1 MDFSNLS
8 ALAQQWLAVLAVIAG
23 SLLIGLVLKWILFRS
38 IRWYNKKRDSLLA
51 ESISKHLNRPAGYF
65 IPILLALLLLPLSND
80 LVAIETARLNKNQLI
95 LKILLIISGA
105 WMLIQSIDIFSD
117 FFRTHYNIDKDDNLE
132 ERKIITQFAFVKR
145 LVSVIVFILAISLI
159 LYQFENVRKLG
170 MGLLTSAGVAGIII
184 GLAAQKS
191 IANLLAGFQIA
202 FTQPIRLDDVV
213 IVEGEWGRI
222 EEITLTYVVVRIWDQ
237 RRLVVPLQYFNEKSF
252 QNWTRTTSELL
263 GTVFIYTDY
272 TMPVETLR
280 EELSRLLET
289 NPKWDKR
296 VGIIQV
302 TDTTETTMQIR
313 ALMSARNAGDTF
325 DLRCHVREGLI
336 TFIQQQF
343 PEALPKTRVEMQSKE
358 QHQNGEPKEVKT
370 SSKSG
375 KKESEVRGN

>member
-1 MDFSNLS
+1 MDLSNWS
-8 ALAQQWLAVLAVIAG
+8 NLAQQWLVILSIISG
-23 SLLIGLVLKWILFRS
+23 SLVVGRLFKWLLFRG
-38 IRWYNKKRDSLLA
+38 IRWYNKKQDHLFM
-51 ESISKHLNRPAGYF
+51 ESIGQHLSRPANYF
-65 IPILLALLLLPLSND
+65 IPLFLALLLLPISNEIIT
-80 LVAIETARLNKNQLI
+80 IEAARLSKANLI

-105 WMLIQSIDIFSD
+105 WMIIQSIDIFSD
-117 FFRTHYNIDKDDNLE
+117 FFRTHYSIDKDDNLE
-132 ERKIITQFAFVKR
+132 ERKIITQLAFVKR
-145 LVSVIVFILAISLI
+145 LATVIIFILAISLI

-272 TMPVETLR
+272 TMPVEALR
-280 EELSRLLET
+280 EELNRLLGT

-302 TDTTETTMQIR
+302 TDTTEKTMQIR

-325 DLRCHVREGLI
+325 DLRCDVREGLI
-336 TFIQQQF
+336 TFIQEKY
-343 PEALPKTRVEMQSKE
+343 PEALPRTRVEMQAE
-358 QHQNGEPKEVKT
+358 
-370 SSKSG
+370 SS
-375 KKESEVRGN
+375 